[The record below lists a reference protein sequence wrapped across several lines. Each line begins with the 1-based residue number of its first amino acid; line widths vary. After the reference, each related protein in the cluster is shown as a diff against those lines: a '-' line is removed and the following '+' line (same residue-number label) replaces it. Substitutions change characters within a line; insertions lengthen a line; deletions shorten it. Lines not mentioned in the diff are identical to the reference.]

1 MNFRPRRQKE
11 IDVNLTPLID
21 VVFLLLI
28 FFMVSTTFDT
38 DAEIKI
44 DLPTADN
51 TISSQSDNTLEL
63 VIDSQGRYY
72 INGREVLNTQA
83 ETLFQAMK
91 HVLTQQNKIPALVIS
106 ADANAN
112 YQAVVTAMDIAG
124 RLGLRNLSIAITQ
137 TERQKP
143 RKENQPLE

>member
-11 IDVNLTPLID
+11 VDVNLTPLID

-28 FFMVSTTFDT
+28 FFMVTTSFDK

-51 TISSQSDNTLEL
+51 TTSSQTTDRLEL

-91 HVLTQQNKIPALVIS
+91 HVLTQQDEVPLLVIS

-124 RLGLRNLSIAITQ
+124 RLGLKNFSIATTQ
-137 TERQKP
+137 SKRQK
-143 RKENQPLE
+143 